1 MHHCHSVKLSAHATV
16 RLQWCFS
23 DLLWGK
29 DRVAWNARKK
39 NTVIVGGAVKCTAS
53 YGSYCLYFIY
63 HIYPLNV
70 IVRTEK
76 GYQSRNRNHC
86 RGNTEIAAEFILVFL
101 YLYPVLGLCRKCTG
115 NKSNKSGTDVCSTLC
130 LLSVHLHKNQQAA
143 NAVPEK
149 KKMFYTHLHI
159 SK

>member
-1 MHHCHSVKLSAHATV
+1 MVLFGFAVGK
-16 RLQWCFS
+16 RLH
-23 DLLWGK
+23 
-29 DRVAWNARKK
+29 VAWNARKK
-39 NTVIVGGAVKCTAS
+39 STVIVGGAVKCTAS
-53 YGSYCLYFIY
+53 CYGSYCLYFIY
-63 HIYPLNV
+63 DIHPLNV
-70 IVRTEK
+70 IVGTEK

-86 RGNTEIAAEFILVFL
+86 RGNAEITAEFILVFL

-143 NAVPEK
+143 NAVLE
-149 KKMFYTHLHI
+149 KMFYTHLHV